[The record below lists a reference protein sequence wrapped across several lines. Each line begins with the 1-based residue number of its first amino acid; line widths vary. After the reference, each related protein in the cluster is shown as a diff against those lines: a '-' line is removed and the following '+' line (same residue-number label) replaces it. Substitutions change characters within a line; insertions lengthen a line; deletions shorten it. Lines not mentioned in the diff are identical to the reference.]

1 MTEEKKE
8 ALKLRIKGSQ
18 ERRPILPSLA
28 HHLHT
33 ANYLSLTYRELISDM
48 LSMYIISFN
57 SQNHE
62 DHSYLIT
69 EEAEVHAAV
78 SDGHETRT
86 V

>member
-1 MTEEKKE
+1 MKTHSPFFSSSPTH
-8 ALKLRIKGSQ
+8 SQ
-18 ERRPILPSLA
+18 LLV
-28 HHLHT
+28 
-33 ANYLSLTYRELISDM
+33 TYRELISDT

-62 DHSYLIT
+62 DHSYLIK